1 MSDTVSSK
9 IFFNRIRKLIL
20 VTQKLCASFEVR
32 TDSLKIL
39 YMEFLFRTSV
49 IYWLAYL
56 PLNIRFAGSNPSE
69 NNGLSYFCGVN
80 FYSNNLQSFK
90 YELM

>member
-1 MSDTVSSK
+1 MSDTVNSK

-20 VTQKLCASFEVR
+20 VTQKKCASFEVR

-39 YMEFLFRTSV
+39 YIEFLFRTSV

-56 PLNIRFAGSNPSE
+56 PINIRFAGSNPSE
-69 NNGLSYFCGVN
+69 NNGLLYFYGLN
-80 FYSNNLQSFK
+80 FYSNNWQSYK
-90 YELM
+90 YELL